1 MISFAKSIIRQRGW
15 RSRLIAG
22 LVLVMSMSFL
32 ITSCGTDDIDISG
45 YENEAITLSG
55 ITDQDVSLT
64 IADLK
69 AMDCITK
76 GAESTSDKIGKVKA
90 TGPTLETVLSQYGM
104 SQSDLKNIKVYARD
118 DYDVKISSH
127 VLGEDTVILAFGIDG
142 QPLDGESAPLRIV
155 IPGSDSA
162 YWIRMV
168 ERIEVTK

>member
-1 MISFAKSIIRQRGW
+1 MKMHNHYMKINMKRVLTAALMVALCAMITG
-15 RSRLIAG
+15 
-22 LVLVMSMSFL
+22 
-32 ITSCGTDDIDISG
+32 CGTDDIDISG

-76 GAESTSDKIGKVKA
+76 SAESTSDKIGKVKA

-104 SQSDLKNIKVYARD
+104 SQSDIKSIKIYARD
-118 DYDVKISSH
+118 DYDVKISND

-142 QPLDGESAPLRIV
+142 KPLDEESAPLRIV

-168 ERIEVTK
+168 ERIELTE

>member
-1 MISFAKSIIRQRGW
+1 MKINMKR
-15 RSRLIAG
+15 
-22 LVLVMSMSFL
+22 VLTAALMVALCAMF
-32 ITSCGTDDIDISG
+32 TACGADDIDISG

-76 GAESTSDKIGKVKA
+76 SAESTSDKIGKVKA

-104 SQSDLKNIKVYARD
+104 SQSDLKSIKIYARD
-118 DYDVKISSH
+118 DYDVKISSD

-142 QPLDGESAPLRIV
+142 KPLDEESAPLRIV

-168 ERIEVTK
+168 ERIELTE

>member
-1 MISFAKSIIRQRGW
+1 MKKHNHYMKINMKRVLTAALMVALCAMITA
-15 RSRLIAG
+15 
-22 LVLVMSMSFL
+22 
-32 ITSCGTDDIDISG
+32 CGTDDIDISG

-76 GAESTSDKIGKVKA
+76 SAESTSDKIGKVKA
-90 TGPTLETVLSQYGM
+90 TGPTLETVLSKYGM
-104 SQSDLKNIKVYARD
+104 SQSDLKSIKIYARD
-118 DYDVKISSH
+118 DYDVKISSD
-127 VLGEDTVILAFGIDG
+127 VLGEDTVMLAFGIDG
-142 QPLDGESAPLRIV
+142 KPLDEESAPLRIV

-168 ERIEVTK
+168 ERIELTE

>member
-1 MISFAKSIIRQRGW
+1 MKNNMKRVLTAALMVALCAMITA
-15 RSRLIAG
+15 
-22 LVLVMSMSFL
+22 
-32 ITSCGTDDIDISG
+32 CGTDDIDISG

-76 GAESTSDKIGKVKA
+76 SAESTSDKIGKVKA

-104 SQSDLKNIKVYARD
+104 SQSDLKSIKIYARD
-118 DYDVKISSH
+118 DYDVKISSD

-142 QPLDGESAPLRIV
+142 KPLDEESAPLRIV

-168 ERIEVTK
+168 ERIELTE